1 MQTAPSTVVSSPKAG
16 WWVRFFAYFVDS
28 LIVGIPAV
36 IVGFILAAL
45 TGGMTSSAG
54 TVNGAAVTLFYLL
67 VLVGPAVYFVYFWSQ
82 RDGLTI
88 MNKAMNIK
96 VVKTDG
102 SPITVGTAIVRYIGY
117 ILNSIV
123 FGLPIGWLWAAFDAD
138 KQGWHDKIA
147 GTYVIRTA

>member
-1 MQTAPSTVVSSPKAG
+1 MCIRDRQTSPSAVVSSPKAG

-28 LIVGIPAV
+28 LIIGVPAGIIIGILVAVVGKDA
-36 IVGFILAAL
+36 
-45 TGGMTSSAG
+45 TGII
-54 TVNGAAVTLFYLL
+54 L
-67 VLVGPAVYFVYFWSQ
+67 VLYALYIVAIAGYFVYFWSQ
-82 RDGLTI
+82 RDGQTI

-117 ILNSIV
+117 IVNGIV